1 MSAWKTGKK
10 EAPQPG
16 GVARLLTLRQKA
28 RLIKEESLGTPLH
41 HRPLADGAE
50 EAAFKPPACREVSE
64 HSDCQDRPVGPVLEP
79 A

>member
-1 MSAWKTGKK
+1 MAWKTGKK

-16 GVARLLTLRQKA
+16 GSQGFASA
-28 RLIKEESLGTPLH
+28 EGEIDKEESLGTPLH
-41 HRPLADGAE
+41 HRPLAGGAE

-64 HSDCQDRPVGPVLEP
+64 HSDCQDRPVGLVLEP